1 MPTID
6 CIPEASIREHI
17 TSAIKEVFSTMLG
30 QHVLPYEPSKEA
42 NGQAWP
48 PLDGKQGEHDPY
60 VVGNV
65 GFVGKTN
72 GLLYLYP
79 PEKFA
84 RHATSHM
91 LGMSE
96 REVVADGEAVV
107 NDAIG
112 ELTNMT
118 AGCSRTA
125 CATRVF
131 RAVSRSRRSSG
142 APILPSTRLLL
153 PRVGSSISTVPAPV
167 GGRCPHETRR
177 ITPLPPCAIAS

>member
-72 GLLYLYP
+72 GLLYLYL

-96 REVVADGEAVV
+96 REVVSDGAAVV

-118 AGCSRTA
+118 AG
-125 CATRVF
+125 VF
-131 RAVSRSRRSSG
+131 KNGLCDSG
-142 APILPSTRLLL
+142 FSCRLTIPSILRGANFTIDPVTSSTRWIFYFDCSGHRLVVDVHMK
-153 PRVGSSISTVPAPV
+153 PG
-167 GGRCPHETRR
+167 E
-177 ITPLPPCAIAS
+177 